1 MEAEATVVISTVTRT
16 TTTAT
21 RTTTGGRASR
31 RGPVEEKWEP
41 GLGELLEPTHT
52 EKLRARSENWLG
64 LNILRKL
71 ARSQYFEKCAQKPG
85 GSLNAALKVEAF
97 DANLMFSQTQTQ

>member
-71 ARSQYFEKCAQKPG
+71 ACSQYFEKI
-85 GSLNAALKVEAF
+85 SS
-97 DANLMFSQTQTQ
+97 FSIF